1 MTENNNPVNTEN
13 NGQQANQQYQGN
25 PQPQQE
31 KTYIY
36 NEPPIQQTPPP
47 VYAPYPAKPLP
58 DPNTVT
64 ILDWILSIIVM
75 GIPCVNVIM
84 LFVWAFSGKKE
95 SKKNFYKANLI
106 LCAASVLASIA
117 FVAVMIAVLG
127 PKIPNMMQQIK
138 DLLQQFGVNLPLG
151 R

>member
-13 NGQQANQQYQGN
+13 NNTQTDQQYQAT
-25 PQPQQE
+25 PQPEQE

-36 NEPPIQQTPPP
+36 NEPPAQQMPPP
-47 VYAPYPAKPLP
+47 VYAPYPVKPQP

-64 ILDWILSIIVM
+64 ILDWVLSIIVM

-95 SKKNFYKANLI
+95 SKRNFYKANLI
-106 LCAASVLASIA
+106 LCAAIILAMIA
-117 FVAVMIAVLG
+117 FVVVMLIVLG
-127 PKIPNMMQQIK
+127 PKLPTVIQQIK
-138 DLLQQFGVNLPLG
+138 DMFEQFGANFPSG
-151 R
+151 N